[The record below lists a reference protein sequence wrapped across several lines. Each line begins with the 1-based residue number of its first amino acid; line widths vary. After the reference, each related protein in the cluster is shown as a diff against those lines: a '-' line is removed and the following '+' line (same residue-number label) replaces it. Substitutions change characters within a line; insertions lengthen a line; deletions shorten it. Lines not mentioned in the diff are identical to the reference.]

1 MLPQKPAPRTR
12 KIKLRHFVVWSAL
25 PLLGLVAAFGVMPQS
40 MTLPASKTHTVVQEV
55 TLPQIA
61 PAGNAST
68 YWRYDRVQKGDTVA
82 GLLNRLSVEDSVA
95 DSYLR
100 TSSPMESFR
109 KLATGR
115 AVQAETAADGT
126 LLALRYAD
134 NSGSQVLVERAG
146 SSFAVRTLPAQLESR
161 LFMRTGVI
169 KTGLF
174 EAADAAGL
182 PEPAANQLADIF
194 SGDID
199 FHHELKP
206 GDKFAVIYEV
216 SYSNGEPAHVG
227 RILAAE
233 IVVHGIQ
240 HRAFYFQNGE
250 ESGYFSP
257 EGYSMQRTF
266 LRSPM
271 EFTRISSDYS
281 SSRFHPILH
290 KWKAHKG
297 VDYAAPIGT
306 RVKCTAAGTV
316 EFVGQQTGYGNL
328 VIIKH
333 DGRFSTAY
341 GHLSRFASHLRTGQH
356 IAQGEVIGYV
366 GQTGW
371 ATGPHLHYEFRVDG
385 KQRNPSNM
393 PTTGIPSINDGQRS
407 AFLEA
412 TRDLNT
418 RLAILHNI
426 NLAQID

>member
-1 MLPQKPAPRTR
+1 MLPQKPTPRSR
-12 KIKLRHFVVWSAL
+12 KIKLRHFAVWSAL

-40 MTLPASKTHTVVQEV
+40 MTRPSLTHTVVQEI
-55 TLPQIA
+55 TLPRIV

-68 YWRYDRVQKGDTVA
+68 FWRYDRVQKGD
-82 GLLNRLSVEDSVA
+82 SVA
-95 DSYLR
+95 ELLRRLNVDDNVADNYLR
-100 TSSPMESFR
+100 TARAVESFR
-109 KLATGR
+109 KLPAGR
-115 AVQAETAADGT
+115 PVQAETAADGT
-126 LLALRYAD
+126 LLALRYPD

-146 SSFAVRTLPAQLESR
+146 SSFAVRTLPPQLEQR
-161 LFMRTGVI
+161 IFMRTGVI

-216 SYSNGEPAHVG
+216 SFSDGEPAHVG
-227 RILAAE
+227 RVLAAE
-233 IVVHGIQ
+233 IIVHGIQ
-240 HRAFYFQNGE
+240 HRAFFFQNGDE
-250 ESGYFSP
+250 GAYYSP

-271 EFTRISSDYS
+271 EFTRISSDFS

-333 DGRFSTAY
+333 EGRYSTAY
-341 GHLSRFASHLRTGQH
+341 GHLSRFAAHLRTGQH
-356 IAQGEVIGYV
+356 VAQGEVIGYV
-366 GQTGW
+366 GKTGW

-385 KQRNPSNM
+385 KQRNPSKM
-393 PTTGIPSINDGQRS
+393 PTTGIPSINEEQRS
-407 AFLEA
+407 AFSEA

-418 RLAILHNI
+418 RLGILHNI
-426 NLAQID
+426 NLTQID